1 MRKHRVFVKQR
12 LPSPTLF
19 CYPIFISLDLW
30 QYNSHLEQWHSHYS
44 NATRYHGF
52 VGGTTLA
59 TDIMAEYSLPVIKII
74 PPSLG
79 VQTDTKLEFAKNA
92 YMLSCCLY
100 CD

>member
-1 MRKHRVFVKQR
+1 M
-12 LPSPTLF
+12 
-19 CYPIFISLDLW
+19 
-30 QYNSHLEQWHSHYS
+30 
-44 NATRYHGF
+44 
-52 VGGTTLA
+52 GGTTLA